1 LFEGDFQMKILR
13 SVVVSLA
20 MVLLSAPLIHG
31 QDLSKYR
38 NFSFGMSFVEL
49 SKQVDSQPLQ
59 AKLIHKRPAVIQE
72 LTWWPRESSGSSLQG
87 EPIWQVLFTFYNG
100 ELYRI
105 LVTYDR
111 HATEGLTA
119 EDMVQAISARY
130 GTATRP
136 DDQISFPTNEL
147 YRSTEKV
154 IARWEDSQ
162 YSINLFRSSFLNSF
176 GLVMFSKGLDGQVR
190 AAIAESIKLQEQ
202 QDPQR
207 EIERQKKEADNL
219 EAARQKNRTTFRP

>member
-1 LFEGDFQMKILR
+1 MKITRNLAT
-13 SVVVSLA
+13 SLL
-20 MVLLSAPLIHG
+20 MILLSTPLIHG

-38 NFSFGMSFVEL
+38 NFSFGMSLVEV
-49 SKQVDSQPLQ
+49 SSQVDLKPLQ
-59 AKLIHKRPAVIQE
+59 TKLVHKRPAVIQE
-72 LTWWPRESSGSSLQG
+72 LTWWPRDSSDSSLQADSV
-87 EPIWQVLFTFYNG
+87 WQIFFSFYNG

-119 EDMVQAISARY
+119 DDLVQAISAKY

-136 DDQISFPTNEL
+136 DVEISFPTNEL

-162 YSINLFRSSFLNSF
+162 YSFNLFRSSFLNSF
-176 GLVMFSKGLDGQVR
+176 GLVMFSKRLDMQVR
-190 AAIAESIKLQEQ
+190 AALAESIKLEGQE
-202 QDPQR
+202 DPQR
-207 EIERQKKEADNL
+207 EIERQKKEANNR
-219 EAARQKNRTTFRP
+219 EAARQKNRKTFRP

>member
-1 LFEGDFQMKILR
+1 MRMMR

-20 MVLLSAPLIHG
+20 MILFSAPVIYG

-38 NFSFGMSFVEL
+38 NFSFGMSLVEL
-49 SKQVDSQPLQ
+49 SNQVDLKPLQ
-59 AKLIHKRPAVIQE
+59 TKLIHKRPAVIQE
-72 LTWWPRESSGSSLQG
+72 LTWWPREPSGSSLQADSV
-87 EPIWQVLFTFYNG
+87 WQVFFTFYNG

-111 HATEGLTA
+111 HATNGLTA
-119 EDMVQAISARY
+119 DDMVQALSAQY

-136 DDQISFPTNEL
+136 DAQISFPTNEL

-162 YSINLFRSSFLNSF
+162 YSINLFRSGFLNSF
-176 GLVMFSKGLDGQVR
+176 GLVMFSKRLDGQAK
-190 AAIAESIKLQEQ
+190 AAIAESANLEGQEDLQK
-202 QDPQR
+202 
-207 EIERQKKEADNL
+207 EIERQRKEADNL
-219 EAARQKNRTTFRP
+219 EVARQKNRKTFRP

>member
-1 LFEGDFQMKILR
+1 MKIMR
-13 SVVVSLA
+13 TVVVSLA
-20 MVLLSAPLIHG
+20 MILLSASVIHA

-38 NFSFGMSFVEL
+38 NFSFGMSFVEV

-59 AKLIHKRPAVIQE
+59 TKLIQKRPAVIQE
-72 LTWWPRESSGSSLQG
+72 LTWWPRESSGSSPQA

-111 HATEGLTA
+111 HATEGLGI
-119 EDMVQAISARY
+119 EDMVEAISAKY

-136 DDQISFPTNEL
+136 DVEISFPTNEL

-162 YSINLFRSSFLNSF
+162 HSFNLFRSSFLNTF
-176 GLVMFSKGLDGQVR
+176 GLVMFSKGLDVQVR

-202 QDPQR
+202 EYPQR
-207 EIERQKKEADNL
+207 EIERQKKVADNL
-219 EAARQKNRTTFRP
+219 EAARQKNRPTFRP

>member
-1 LFEGDFQMKILR
+1 MI
-13 SVVVSLA
+13 
-20 MVLLSAPLIHG
+20 LLSAPLVRG

-38 NFSFGMSFVEL
+38 DFPFGMSVADL
-49 SKQVDSQPLQ
+49 SKQVDLKPLQ
-59 AKLIHKRPAVIQE
+59 TKLIHKRPSVIQE
-72 LTWWPRESSGSSLQG
+72 LTWWPRESSGSSLQADSV
-87 EPIWQVLFTFYNG
+87 WQVFFTFYNG

-111 HATEGLTA
+111 HATKGLTA
-119 EDMVQAISARY
+119 EDMVQAVSAQY

-136 DDQISFPTNEL
+136 DAQISFPTNEL

-176 GLVMFSKGLDGQVR
+176 GLVMFSKRLDGEAE
-190 AAIAESIKLQEQ
+190 AAIAEAVEL
-202 QDPQR
+202 
-207 EIERQKKEADNL
+207 ERQKAPQTEVARMKKEADNL
-219 EAARQKNRTTFRP
+219 ELARQKNRKIFRP

>member
-1 LFEGDFQMKILR
+1 MKIMR

-20 MVLLSAPLIHG
+20 MTLLSAPVIHG

-38 NFSFGMSFVEL
+38 NFSFGMSLVEL

-59 AKLIHKRPAVIQE
+59 TKLIQKRPAVIQE
-72 LTWWPRESSGSSLQG
+72 LTWWPREYSGSSLQA

-111 HATEGLTA
+111 HATEGLGI
-119 EDMVQAISARY
+119 EDMVEAISAKY

-136 DDQISFPTNEL
+136 DVEISFPTNEL

-162 YSINLFRSSFLNSF
+162 YSFNLFRSSFLNTF
-176 GLVMFSKGLDGQVR
+176 GLVMFSKGLDVQVR

-202 QDPQR
+202 EYPQR
-207 EIERQKKEADNL
+207 EIERQKKVADNL
-219 EAARQKNRTTFRP
+219 EAARQKNRPTFRP